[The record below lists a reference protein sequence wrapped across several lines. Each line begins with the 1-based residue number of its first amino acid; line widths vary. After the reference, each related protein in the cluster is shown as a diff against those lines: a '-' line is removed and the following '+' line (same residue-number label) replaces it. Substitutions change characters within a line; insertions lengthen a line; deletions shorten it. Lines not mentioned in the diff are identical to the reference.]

1 MSLSTKLDEKLE
13 GADNFRAW
21 KYRVMLILEEH
32 DLEGFIE
39 NEVPEPEGD
48 EAKARHKKSLIKAKR
63 IIADSIKDHLIPH
76 VSSLK
81 TPKEMFDA
89 LSRLYEGKNI
99 NRKMTLRA
107 QLKEVKMQDS
117 ESIQS
122 YFTRVS
128 QLKEQIEA
136 IGDSVEEAELVM
148 TTMNGLP
155 RPWDPFIK
163 GICSRRKLTK
173 FSRLW
178 EDCTQEEA
186 RLEAREEKLGQENQ
200 ALTVQARKGKGKVE
214 DRPKRRFQKH
224 QKKGKKTN
232 PNVRCFAC
240 EKLGHISRDCPLV
253 QEVKKNEGN
262 KRHHANVAE
271 DEGPSQKKEKTNNSD
286 MIFLVFSSNRY
297 GHSWE

>member
-1 MSLSTKLDEKLE
+1 
-13 GADNFRAW
+13 
-21 KYRVMLILEEH
+21 MLILEEH

-39 NEVPEPEGD
+39 AKVPEPEGD

-63 IIADSIKDHLIPH
+63 ILSDSIKDHLIPH

-99 NRKMTLRA
+99 NRKMTLRT
-107 QLKEVKMQDS
+107 QLKGVQMQDS
-117 ESIQS
+117 KSIQS

-128 QLKEQIEA
+128 QLKEQIET
-136 IGDSVEEAELVM
+136 IGDSVSEAELVM

-163 GICSRRKLTK
+163 GVCSRRKLTK

-178 EDCTQEEA
+178 ED
-186 RLEAREEKLGQENQ
+186 REEKLGQEDQ

-214 DRPKRRFQKH
+214 DRLRRKFQKH
-224 QKKGKKTN
+224 QKKGKKIN
-232 PNVRCFAC
+232 LNIR
-240 EKLGHISRDCPLV
+240 
-253 QEVKKNEGN
+253 
-262 KRHHANVAE
+262 
-271 DEGPSQKKEKTNNSD
+271 
-286 MIFLVFSSNRY
+286 
-297 GHSWE
+297 